1 MGGMLSKRFI
11 DSVDELIG
19 TYILKERKKKMMTTY
34 GITLDKLEITRKILR
49 YIVIYNRHFK
59 QMKQSLPSFNMIL
72 VIWPSR
78 IDLYTSY
85 LAWTTVTV
93 TRPSIAKLRIVC
105 RLHMYVNRKLHSNKL
120 FE

>member
-49 YIVIYNRHFK
+49 
-59 QMKQSLPSFNMIL
+59 
-72 VIWPSR
+72 
-78 IDLYTSY
+78 
-85 LAWTTVTV
+85 
-93 TRPSIAKLRIVC
+93 
-105 RLHMYVNRKLHSNKL
+105 
-120 FE
+120 